1 LITNNFRRAA
11 ASLGAR
17 DPHWAWRTGQI
28 TRQVQIFFEIF
39 EISSRISPRFVIP
52 PPDTGFM
59 TTTTAI
65 RRNQPTL
72 ISVSPDPSS
81 FLRLD
86 QTTRSLGLQGVAAA
100 RAALQAAPP
109 LPAPKSSLEDR
120 TAA

>member
-1 LITNNFRRAA
+1 
-11 ASLGAR
+11 
-17 DPHWAWRTGQI
+17 
-28 TRQVQIFFEIF
+28 
-39 EISSRISPRFVIP
+39 
-52 PPDTGFM
+52 M

-65 RRNQPTL
+65 RRNQPAL

-86 QTTRSLGLQGVAAA
+86 QKTRSLGLQGVAAA